1 MKHNYRD
8 ILIQNLAIIIGGVIT
23 GLGVRLIMLQKGA
36 DEFTANGIFW
46 VINFVFILLYLA
58 FVSFGISL
66 SEIYKRLKNKKIA
79 DKSFN
84 QSDANK
90 QEVDTNSIQ
99 IVNATEN
106 SEIPVKSSS
115 DTAVIRKIEQE
126 RKTQQ
131 DQEKLQIALNYT
143 KHKFALYVSDKE
155 LDFLCD
161 AVASYSR
168 KEIISNPILVETKN
182 LSTTDLYHF
191 GWNIWNHFGGR
202 SHQYQEGISKFLENN
217 FQKLHKYPIRTIK
230 SHLSDPDTKE
240 TVIKLQDDLAEY
252 K

>member
-36 DEFTANGIFW
+36 DEFTANSIFW
-46 VINFVFILLYLA
+46 VINFVVILLYLA

-66 SEIYKRLKNKKIA
+66 IELYKRLKNKKIA

-84 QSDANK
+84 QSDTIK
-90 QEVDTNSIQ
+90 QEDNPNSIQ

-106 SEIPVKSSS
+106 LEIPVKNNA
-115 DTAVIRKIEQE
+115 DTAVIRKIQQE
-126 RKTQQ
+126 KKIHQ
-131 DQEKLQIALNYT
+131 DQEKLQFALNYT
-143 KHKFALYVSDKE
+143 KQKFALYISDKD

-168 KEIISNPILVETKN
+168 KESSSDTILVETKN

-191 GWNIWNHFGGR
+191 GWNIWNHFR
-202 SHQYQEGISKFLENN
+202 PIKQERVAEFLKAT
-217 FQKLHKYPIRTIK
+217 FQKLNILDVGTIK
-230 SHLSDPDTKE
+230 SHLKDSDTKD
-240 TVIKLQDDLAEY
+240 TIIKLEENLTDY

>member
-1 MKHNYRD
+1 
-8 ILIQNLAIIIGGVIT
+8 
-23 GLGVRLIMLQKGA
+23 MLQKGA

-106 SEIPVKSSS
+106 LEIPVKNSA
-115 DTAVIRKIEQE
+115 DTDVIRKIEQE
-126 RKTQQ
+126 RKIKQ

>member
-8 ILIQNLAIIIGGVIT
+8 ILIQNLAIIIGGVIS

-36 DEFTANGIFW
+36 DEFTANSIFL
-46 VINFVFILLYLA
+46 VINFVVILLYLA

-66 SEIYKRLKNKKIA
+66 IELYKRLKNKKIA

-84 QSDANK
+84 QSDAKK
-90 QEVDTNSIQ
+90 QEADTNSFQ
-99 IVNATEN
+99 IVNATEHL
-106 SEIPVKSSS
+106 EIPDKNSA
-115 DTAVIRKIEQE
+115 DTAVIRKIQQE
-126 RKTQQ
+126 KKIQQ

-143 KHKFALYVSDKE
+143 KQKFALYVSDKD

-168 KEIISNPILVETKN
+168 KESISDSILVETKN

-202 SHQYQEGISKFLENN
+202 SHQYQEEISKFLENY
-217 FQKLHKYPIRTIK
+217 FQKLHKYPVRTIK

-240 TVIKLQDDLAEY
+240 TVIKLQEDLAEY